1 MRWGEAA
8 NPNPDPSFLHFL
20 TGASELHTA
29 QPPQITQN
37 REYRMAPAWM
47 VKTDSRNYRAP
58 GALQPG
64 DGTPPGGF
72 VRASGTPGPA
82 RGGGGWGDLGRALR
96 PHLPEPSTWAPRST
110 GASGAR
116 HQGGGEAFLSVNKF
130 VLRNTTPKENF
141 YRKKQD

>member
-1 MRWGEAA
+1 MRRLIPTLIQAFSTFSRA
-8 NPNPDPSFLHFL
+8 RLNCTRLNLHKL
-20 TGASELHTA
+20 PKTESTGWRLRGWSKPT
-29 QPPQITQN
+29 
-37 REYRMAPAWM
+37 
-47 VKTDSRNYRAP
+47 RNYRAP

-110 GASGAR
+110 GASGAG